1 MPSATPQLLAIG
13 TPIMLQTEQIRAF
26 LFEYLRKAIES
37 SEQLQY
43 GLVRRS
49 VALIALEQ
57 CTNPQTNERALQT
70 EIDTRLKE
78 VIWDLILGRVLVP
91 GNSNPSGSESGW
103 PFLSITDHGRTVIV
117 SQEPVPYDPDGYLAR
132 LQERTGGLSEAVE
145 AYLAESLT
153 TFRTNCTM
161 ASAVMLGAASEMV
174 FLELCDAIT
183 QSFADATKQT
193 AFEKETAPRRK
204 MVARV
209 KAVSNWLSQRGS
221 QLPSE
226 WHSDEQRSLITKLA
240 DLIRYARN
248 DAGHPQSPPKKPS
261 HQEMYALLMLF
272 PDYCVKLYCLKRWLA
287 ENAGEIT

>member
-1 MPSATPQLLAIG
+1 
-13 TPIMLQTEQIRAF
+13 
-26 LFEYLRKAIES
+26 IES

-57 CTNPQTNERALQT
+57 CTNPQTNEWAIQT

-78 VIWDLILGRVLVP
+78 VIWDLILARVLVP
-91 GNSNPSGSESGW
+91 GYSNPSGSESGW

-183 QSFADATKQT
+183 QSF
-193 AFEKETAPRRK
+193 
-204 MVARV
+204 
-209 KAVSNWLSQRGS
+209 
-221 QLPSE
+221 
-226 WHSDEQRSLITKLA
+226 
-240 DLIRYARN
+240 
-248 DAGHPQSPPKKPS
+248 
-261 HQEMYALLMLF
+261 
-272 PDYCVKLYCLKRWLA
+272 
-287 ENAGEIT
+287 